1 MRLSRRVIA
10 ARVLI
15 AVRQMGDVGDTTAA
29 MLLALSI
36 VSVAAIL
43 VIAALDIAR
52 VKRRSGY

>member
-10 ARVLI
+10 AGALI

-29 MLLALSI
+29 ILLALSI

-43 VIAALDIAR
+43 LIAALDIAR
-52 VKRRSGY
+52 VKHRSGY

>member
-10 ARVLI
+10 AGVLV
-15 AVRQMGDVGDTTAA
+15 AVRQRGDVGDTAA
-29 MLLALSI
+29 AILLALSI

-52 VKRRSGY
+52 VKHRSGY